1 MKKSKKWP
9 LDRNEQF
16 IPVKVKRTNKEQ
28 KEYDELSKK
37 YLRTEDKPKWP
48 LDRGEVYTSG
58 NVKRTP
64 EQQKAHEEA
73 VKKFEKHPK
82 KGSK

>member
-1 MKKSKKWP
+1 MKKRK
-9 LDRNEQF
+9 
-16 IPVKVKRTNKEQ
+16 
-28 KEYDELSKK
+28 
-37 YLRTEDKPKWP
+37 KWP

-58 NVKRTP
+58 SIKRTP

-82 KGSK
+82 KRSK